1 MQLNG
6 HIEARIEHI
15 GDWQWGFELEYRMAD
30 YKNCYY
36 CKLLGILM
44 EPGCILGMALNLIFE
59 LRTGPMFCKAFMI

>member
-1 MQLNG
+1 MLLND

-15 GDWQWGFELEYRMAD
+15 ADLEWGFELEYHMAD
-30 YKNCYY
+30 YKNYYY

-59 LRTGPMFCKAFMI
+59 LRTGLKFCKAFMI